1 MEPKAIMIIGAG
13 ILQLPAIRIAKDM
26 GLITMVADMNPLA
39 IGMKY
44 ADIPVL
50 VSTRDIEGTVR
61 AARNYA
67 THRKIDGVITVGTDA
82 SRTVAA
88 VANALGLPGN
98 KFEDAEASTNKIKM
112 RRRFVEHNVP
122 SPNFRGV
129 WTLQEAYRAAEEL
142 GSWPL
147 VMKPSD
153 NMGARG
159 VMRVDS
165 MESIPEAFHRAK
177 EASPSGELIIE
188 EFMDG
193 PELSIDALI
202 WDGDVTFVGI
212 ADRIIGFS
220 PFFVEIGHTIPSTL
234 PQEMLDDAC
243 DVMLRGIRALGLTI
257 GAAKGD
263 IKLTS
268 KGAMIGELAS
278 RLSGGFMSSHTFPLS
293 SGVSSIKAAL
303 EIALGAPPTDV
314 EPKFK
319 KTAAE
324 RAVFCEPGQ
333 VRRMTGID
341 AAQNADGVTDVIV
354 QIRPGDYVHPPTCN
368 LDKPMNVITVADTL
382 DEAVRLNDLAGEMIT
397 IEIGKPIKLTHKI
410 LRDNARKLF
419 GLACRACDVC
429 DGRDCPAG
437 VPGMGAVGT
446 GASFRTNIES
456 LKEYKIKVRSIHNV
470 KRADTSCELFGTA
483 LSCPVLAAPI
493 TGTNLNMGGALTE
506 EEYTKIV
513 VSGCKN
519 AGTIGVVGDGALPK
533 MYHAG
538 LSAIAE
544 CGGFGIP
551 IFKPRADFDA
561 IKERLE
567 AAARVDC
574 IAVGMDV
581 DAAAFLTMDLMQQ
594 AVETKSVEQLK
605 EIINVTDLP
614 FIVKGVMT
622 VWDAVAA
629 VEAGA
634 AAIIV
639 SNHGG
644 RVLDNMPGTLHVLP
658 DIVSVVK
665 KKITILVDGG
675 IRSGADVLKCIA
687 LGADAVLIGRPIS
700 LAAFGAG
707 IEGVEFYVNDIRKEL
722 ENSMIL
728 TGCSSIREITP
739 DVVTKV

>member
-1 MEPKAIMIIGAG
+1 MIIGAG
-13 ILQLPAIRIAKDM
+13 ILQLPAIRLAKEM
-26 GLITMVADMNPLA
+26 GLITMVSDMNPRA
-39 IGMKY
+39 IGMRY
-44 ADIPVL
+44 ADIPL
-50 VSTRDIEGTVR
+50 IVSTRDIEGTVR
-61 AARNYA
+61 AARDYA

-98 KFEDAEASTNKIKM
+98 KFETAEVSTNKIKM
-112 RRRFVEHNVP
+112 RRRFLEHNVP

-129 WTLQEAYRAAEEL
+129 WTLQEAHRAAEQL

-159 VMRVDS
+159 VMQVDS
-165 MESIPEAFHRAK
+165 MEIIPEAFHRAK

-193 PELSIDALI
+193 PELSIDALVF
-202 WDGDVTFVGI
+202 DDEVRFVGI
-212 ADRIIGFS
+212 ADRIIGY
-220 PFFVEIGHTIPSTL
+220 PPYFVELGHTMPSTL
-234 PQEMLDDAC
+234 PQDKIDEAC
-243 DVMLRGIRALGLTI
+243 EVMRRGIAALGLTV

-263 IKLTS
+263 IKVTS
-268 KGAMIGELAS
+268 KGVMIGELAS
-278 RLSGGFMSSHTFPLS
+278 RLSGGFMSSHTYPLS
-293 SGVSSIKAAL
+293 TGVSSIKAAL
-303 EIALGAPPTDV
+303 EIALGMNPTDL
-314 EPKFK
+314 EPKFSK
-319 KTAAE
+319 VAAE

-333 VRRMTGID
+333 VRRISGID
-341 AAQNADGVTDVIV
+341 AAQKAEGVVDVV
-354 QIRPGDYVHPPTCN
+354 VHVRPGDYVHPPTCN
-368 LDKPMNVITVADTL
+368 LDKPMNIITIADTRE
-382 DEAVRLNDLAGEMIT
+382 EAVRLNDQARDMISV
-397 IEIGKPIKLTHKI
+397 EIGKPVKLTHKL

-419 GLACRACDVC
+419 GLVCRACEVC
-429 DGRDCPAG
+429 DGKDCPTG

-446 GASFRTNIES
+446 GDSFRAN
-456 LKEYKIKVRSIHNV
+456 LDALRDYKINVRSIHSV
-470 KRADTSCELFGTA
+470 KKADTSCELFGTSM
-483 LSCPVLAAPI
+483 SCPVLAAPL

-506 EEYTKIV
+506 EEYAKIV
-513 VSGCKN
+513 VSGCKK

-551 IFKPRADFDA
+551 IFKPRAKLED
-561 IKERLE
+561 IVERLD
-567 AAARVDC
+567 AAAKVNC
-574 IAVGMDV
+574 IAVGIDV

-594 AVETKSVEQLK
+594 AVETKSVKQLR
-605 EIINVTDLP
+605 EIVSATDLP

-644 RVLDNMPGTLHVLP
+644 RVLDNMPGALHVLS

-665 KKITILVDGG
+665 DKVTILVDGG

-700 LAAFGAG
+700 VAAFGAG
-707 IEGVEFYVNDIRKEL
+707 IEGVEFYMNSIRREL

-728 TGCSSIREITP
+728 TGCATIADIGR
-739 DVVTKV
+739 DVICRT